1 MNKQQL
7 LLLPNSSNNNRN
19 IQKNTFDDSAK
30 YSMASEIQ
38 NRVSQKAETQRRPIL
53 IKNKKTG
60 ETFCCDNI
68 KPVRY
73 ITFKLISIVPIVCS
87 LQVPVEQLKKPEIR
101 GLIKQPYRHIVSSNP
116 KSKLRYNPKKIEN
129 NGVEHNKNTPPTKT
143 QAELGKT
150 IEMLKNSIMKNNNT
164 YEKHI
169 SEQFKS
175 KQFLEPE
182 LHSGDG
188 YQMKSDKKKVQS
200 TNRKGTPY
208 PINRPPSSS
217 IKRNLNYNDVE
228 AEKKPESHPKS
239 SFTSQQFSFPPG
251 LGANVPQFTKPERTQ
266 AELHAFIEKLNSV
279 MQKKPNNGYTEPST
293 PRNNIDKESDGSKST
308 TYSEYAETESVINLT
323 NTEPPAEA
331 KVVYPKSEEEKEFLK
346 KKLHELKQSR
356 TMLLKQ
362 INFLEKRM
370 QPSEVS
376 SDCESTQ
383 NYDSF
388 THKDLIR
395 NQNQKEYGNYL
406 NTKYENLPEESEED
420 YDNCSNDSS
429 GECEQPA
436 KYDENISQQMMQD
449 FESSLAKEGKIN
461 GEQNPSDI
469 DNVENGGENELRK
482 VESFKK
488 IILNMINEKCTKST
502 TFSPTNNTID
512 KKTRNSL
519 SNNKNNSQYINY
531 VQDSDDATGQN
542 RSTKFDNI
550 KQLRK
555 DCIKKIE
562 KEINFL
568 HNLDNMENNFVD
580 T

>member
-1 MNKQQL
+1 M
-7 LLLPNSSNNNRN
+7 
-19 IQKNTFDDSAK
+19 
-30 YSMASEIQ
+30 
-38 NRVSQKAETQRRPIL
+38 
-53 IKNKKTG
+53 
-60 ETFCCDNI
+60 
-68 KPVRY
+68 
-73 ITFKLISIVPIVCS
+73 
-87 LQVPVEQLKKPEIR
+87 QVPVEQLKKPESR
-101 GLIKQPYRHIVSSNP
+101 GLIKQPYRHIVSSN
-116 KSKLRYNPKKIEN
+116 SKNKVRYNPKKIEN
-129 NGVEHNKNTPPTKT
+129 EGEEHKKNTPPSKT

-175 KQFLEPE
+175 KQYIEPE
-182 LHSGDG
+182 LHAGDG
-188 YQMKSDKKKVQS
+188 YQMKSEKSKVQS
-200 TNRKGTPY
+200 INRKSTPY
-208 PINRPPSSS
+208 PSNRPPSSS

-228 AEKKPESHPKS
+228 AEKKTEPQLQS
-239 SFTSQQFSFPPG
+239 SFTPQQFSFPSG
-251 LGANVPQFTKPERTQ
+251 FGTNVPQFTKPERTQ

-279 MQKKPNNGYTEPST
+279 MLKKPNNGYTEPLT

-331 KVVYPKSEEEKEFLK
+331 KVVYPKSEEEKKFLK

-356 TMLLKQ
+356 TMLLRQ

-376 SDCESTQ
+376 SDCESNQ

-406 NTKYENLPEESEED
+406 NTKFENFPEESEED
-420 YDNCSNDSS
+420 YDNCSNGSS
-429 GECEQPA
+429 GETEQPT
-436 KYDENISQQMMQD
+436 KYDENNSQQTMQE
-449 FESSLAKEGKIN
+449 FETSLTQEADEEKIN
-461 GEQNPSDI
+461 GEHNPCDLN
-469 DNVENGGENELRK
+469 NVENGDENEVRK

-502 TFSPTNNTID
+502 TLTPTNNTID
-512 KKTRNSL
+512 KKPRNFL
-519 SNNKNNSQYINY
+519 SNNKDNSQYISY
-531 VQDSDDATGQN
+531 VQDSDDAAGQK

-562 KEINFL
+562 REICFL
-568 HNLDNMENNFVD
+568 HNLDKMENNFVD